1 MVLILVRLYSSLRGG
16 HHTINHLELDDF
28 LVIVDHTF
36 RHDLDHEQARYAAVD
51 PVQAATTWWHLMN
64 ESSSNLPAAVKSDY
78 ELVVTDRPNI
88 KNEASRRQSDSQT
101 TEGQRMWWSIL
112 PASWGRAG
120 DRHHSTGFCYAP
132 KTRYDFE

>member
-1 MVLILVRLYSSLRGG
+1 MVAFDYRILIKPAIRCQERLR
-16 HHTINHLELDDF
+16 
-28 LVIVDHTF
+28 
-36 RHDLDHEQARYAAVD
+36 
-51 PVQAATTWWHLMN
+51 
-64 ESSSNLPAAVKSDY
+64 
-78 ELVVTDRPNI
+78 VVATDRPNI

-132 KTRYDFE
+132 KTRYDSE